1 MVTKASFLFW
11 FNVVFF
17 FWLLPAYWE
26 NVCNPSFLNL
36 QQGGSFLLAA
46 WVCVSPLVL
55 CWYRESHRCTL
66 FCLLQIVIPACHHT
80 QLAPWLGQLAGLC
93 CLGSGDTSPMQHVS
107 SLKSGLTVRVG
118 HGGKVQ
124 FSLPKWSEKKKR
136 SLSWAWQRFG
146 SAGCFWWLSV
156 EGLAPQAKSFPYP
169 LEHGGFLKT
178 CKGDGEFLGM
188 GAYPRLSCHFCCTSN
203 AKS

>member
-1 MVTKASFLFW
+1 MYCRGWLPRLHFCFGLM
-11 FNVVFF
+11 FF
-17 FWLLPAYWE
+17 FFLIASCILRECLQSELPEFTTGRILSA
-26 NVCNPSFLNL
+26 CSMSMCQPF
-36 QQGGSFLLAA
+36 GS
-46 WVCVSPLVL
+46 VL
-55 CWYRESHRCTL
+55 IQRVPQMHP
-66 FCLLQIVIPACHHT
+66 FCLLQMVVPACHHT

-146 SAGCFWWLSV
+146 SAGCF
-156 EGLAPQAKSFPYP
+156 
-169 LEHGGFLKT
+169 
-178 CKGDGEFLGM
+178 
-188 GAYPRLSCHFCCTSN
+188 
-203 AKS
+203 

>member
-55 CWYRESHRCTL
+55 CWYRESHRCTP
-66 FCLLQIVIPACHHT
+66 FCLLQMVVPACHHT

-124 FSLPKWSEKKKR
+124 FSLPQMEREEKEKPVLGLAVFWVCWLLLMAVCGGLSSTGKKLPL
-136 SLSWAWQRFG
+136 SLG
-146 SAGCFWWLSV
+146 TWWLS
-156 EGLAPQAKSFPYP
+156 
-169 LEHGGFLKT
+169 
-178 CKGDGEFLGM
+178 
-188 GAYPRLSCHFCCTSN
+188 
-203 AKS
+203 